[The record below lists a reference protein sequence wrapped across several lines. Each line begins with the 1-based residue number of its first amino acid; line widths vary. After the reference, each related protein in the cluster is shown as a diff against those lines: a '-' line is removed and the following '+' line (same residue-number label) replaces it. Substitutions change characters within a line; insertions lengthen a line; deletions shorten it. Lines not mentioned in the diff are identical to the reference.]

1 MLFRKYQPFVF
12 RQVFFRVRETDVAH
26 EIVQETF
33 VRVWEHRT
41 ALKPH
46 LPFLALTL
54 RISGNIIRDNARHR
68 STRER
73 LEQEIPPDAPSE
85 GDNPADI
92 LELRILEGHIADIV
106 STRLGDRCRA
116 VFLLSKYEGKSQQ
129 EISRL
134 LGISV
139 KTVENHITHALSTIR
154 TALERRGVMAR
165 RNNITQR

>member
-1 MLFRKYQPFVF
+1 
-12 RQVFFRVRETDVAH
+12 
-26 EIVQETF
+26 
-33 VRVWEHRT
+33 
-41 ALKPH
+41 
-46 LPFLALTL
+46 
-54 RISGNIIRDNARHR
+54 
-68 STRER
+68 
-73 LEQEIPPDAPSE
+73 
-85 GDNPADI
+85 
-92 LELRILEGHIADIV
+92 
-106 STRLGDRCRA
+106 LGDRCRA